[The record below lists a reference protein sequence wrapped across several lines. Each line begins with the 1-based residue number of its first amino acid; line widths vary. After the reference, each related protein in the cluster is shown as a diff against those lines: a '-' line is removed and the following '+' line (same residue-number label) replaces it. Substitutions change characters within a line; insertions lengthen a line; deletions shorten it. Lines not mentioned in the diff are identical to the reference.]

1 MKSVKC
7 TNLFFLQLLLIS
19 TRISNYFQHCSSRMN
34 RLHENNSEILI
45 PVLVR
50 LTLKQRLRNFR
61 LFSTRCFVR
70 HKTQK
75 HEILIGK
82 SRNSF
87 IY

>member
-50 LTLKQRLRNFR
+50 LTLKQSCAISGSLARAVSSDIKHRN
-61 LFSTRCFVR
+61 T
-70 HKTQK
+70 K
-75 HEILIGK
+75 
-82 SRNSF
+82 
-87 IY
+87 Y